1 MSSSQQGGL
10 GIPASHRTPSNP
22 CWFGKWSTKSSKFP
36 DLKPQRRA
44 SGAQTGQSHWRKVGK
59 SLFQR
64 FGFLCLLP
72 GCDRGTFPV
81 GIVPFW
87 GSEVLPPLKS
97 KKIHLFTLKKQVH
110 FPQNTLTVPSS
121 QNRCKSLEIF
131 GISAP
136 NSGGKVP
143 DSFPKRKGR
152 NNPQQGSKGPQ
163 SCQVCPCRATRG
175 PSAAS
180 SRWLQVPL
188 CPRAPSGC
196 PSCQGEQRGR
206 GVGAAVQVVEGLQ
219 RALGAVADVGE
230 LHRGPGRAK
239 EQHSRSVFTT
249 QFLFSQKKP
258 KFLRVLVKKW
268 ELQHLEGVVCSIPC
282 FTPLGWIKT

>member
-87 GSEVLPPLKS
+87 GPEVLPPLKS
-97 KKIHLFTLKKQVH
+97 KKINLFTLKKQIH

-136 NSGGKVP
+136 NSGGK
-143 DSFPKRKGR
+143 
-152 NNPQQGSKGPQ
+152 
-163 SCQVCPCRATRG
+163 
-175 PSAAS
+175 S
-180 SRWLQVPL
+180 SRFLPKKE
-188 CPRAPSGC
+188 GK
-196 PSCQGEQRGR
+196 EQPP
-206 GVGAAVQVVEGLQ
+206 AGLQ
-219 RALGAVADVGE
+219 RAPE
-230 LHRGPGRAK
+230 LPGLSL
-239 EQHSRSVFTT
+239 QSHSRSLCC
-249 QFLFSQKKP
+249 QFEVASGP
-258 KFLRVLVKKW
+258 SVPPGALRVPLVPGGAAGPW
-268 ELQHLEGVVCSIPC
+268 SWSCSPGSGRSPESSGCCGRCRRASPRSWQGEG
-282 FTPLGWIKT
+282 TT